1 MTYTLYCPRPTATL
15 KAHIFLPHIIGVL
28 SLSRSKI
35 METLSVSRGTSSSYF
50 ELVANSKVLNH
61 ILKVKYLNILLDLL
75 AYQPTWP

>member
-1 MTYTLYCPRPTATL
+1 MTYTLNCSRPMATL

-35 METLSVSRGTSSSYF
+35 MQTLSMTRGTSSSYF

-61 ILKVKYLNILLDLL
+61 ILKVKYLNIPIDLL
-75 AYQPTWP
+75 AYQPT